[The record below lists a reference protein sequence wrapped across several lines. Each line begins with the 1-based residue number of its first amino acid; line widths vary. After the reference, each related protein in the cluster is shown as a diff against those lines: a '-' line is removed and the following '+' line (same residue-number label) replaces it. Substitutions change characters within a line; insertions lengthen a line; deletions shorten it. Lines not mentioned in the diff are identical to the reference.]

1 MEDKYLNT
9 EDIEEITAA
18 RLYPLIKSFF
28 ENLTAVQWHTIRSG
42 DLDIATKSLLGE
54 LIVGITEIGVK
65 HFEMMTQ
72 NANTEISEDGV
83 LSKMSTIVPQ
93 AFAEALETVPQADK
107 ESTENFQH
115 LLAKEVVLSIISA
128 QSSDSKTSFGEREHI
143 LPPKRLN
150 KMIHFAGRMIRAFI
164 SKMNYFSTSTDTSSS
179 SSSSDSDEDT
189 KMLDSRSVPKEYL
202 DQGYKTPTIGPQDSL
217 DSEFLETVK
226 FHIKNAADSFMQNWK
241 KIMSPHYNKEQ
252 PQTTEEIEEIARQ
265 LTFLVEAKIQCSL
278 ERGEVTTP
286 ASFAEKCKQSLQ
298 NNAGK
303 LKTFFTKQFAKAT
316 ILRIAK
322 NTRAKFQRKE
332 KVESSESVEE
342 LVNDVDLL
350 LQTVK
355 DRNSNEFELFKQI
368 SIGKSLEFTQALTD
382 MLNKYAV
389 GDMGPET
396 LPDCFRTAHV
406 NLQVKVF
413 LALMRW
419 WLCTQAESHSQSVML
434 AILGTQEPQTEPQTQ
449 PQTETQTEPQ
459 TQPQTETQ
467 TETQTQPQTQP
478 QTETQTQPQTQPQ
491 TETQTQPQT
500 QPQTETQTETQT
512 QPQTQPQTE
521 TQTQPQTQ
529 PQTETQTQPQTQ
541 PQTETQ
547 TQPQTMESIPVVT
560 SQPKPEPFVLDDP
573 VHKAYI
579 KIVLHKLFNRIAK
592 KLKMKCTCV
601 GTQKIHTWL
610 LEEVWG
616 ELRDKKLTITP
627 QNLKNLEK
635 YILRDLRNF
644 FGSVETV
651 QVALELQKS
660 TAVKIITQCLT
671 EHLSDTKKKP
681 NAIVRFFTALTKAI
695 TKPFRRTT

>member
-18 RLYPLIKSFF
+18 HIYPVIKSFF
-28 ENLTAVQWHTIRSG
+28 ENLTAVQWHTIISG
-42 DLDIATKSLLGE
+42 DPDIATKSLLGE

-65 HFEMMTQ
+65 HSEMMTQ

-93 AFAEALETVPQADK
+93 AFAEALETVPQADI
-107 ESTENFQH
+107 ESTENFEQ

-150 KMIHFAGRMIRAFI
+150 KMIRFVGRMIRAFI

-189 KMLDSRSVPKEYL
+189 KMLDSPSVPKEYL

-217 DSEFLETVK
+217 DSEFLETAI
-226 FHIKNAADSFMQNWK
+226 FHIKNAADNFFPILHK
-241 KIMSPHYNKEQ
+241 TMSPHYNMEE
-252 PQTTEEIEEIARQ
+252 PPTNEEIEEIARK
-265 LTFLVEAKIQCSL
+265 LTFLVEAKIQSSVEC
-278 ERGEVTTP
+278 GEVITP

-303 LKTFFTKQFAKAT
+303 LKTYFAKQFAKAT

-355 DRNSNEFELFKQI
+355 DRNSNELELFKQI
-368 SIGKSLEFTQALTD
+368 SNGKSLEFTQALTD

-434 AILGTQEPQTEPQTQ
+434 AILGTQEPQTE
-449 PQTETQTEPQ
+449 TQTEPQ
-459 TQPQTETQ
+459 TE
-467 TETQTQPQTQP
+467 P
-478 QTETQTQPQTQPQ
+478 QTETQTQPQTEPQ
-491 TETQTQPQT
+491 TE
-500 QPQTETQTETQT
+500 
-512 QPQTQPQTE
+512 
-521 TQTQPQTQ
+521 
-529 PQTETQTQPQTQ
+529 PQTQ

-547 TQPQTMESIPVVT
+547 TQPQTMERIPVVT

-635 YILRDLRNF
+635 YILKDLRNL

-660 TAVKIITQCLT
+660 IAVKIITQCLT